1 MLAFSFLI
9 ALLLLHMYSAEGT
22 LNLRLGTA
30 QQLLATST
38 NGWAKILLTHATQ
51 LARPFF
57 EVSLDGRV
65 DHLYRYAEM
74 HKNHRQKTQLSLNMN
89 FDPNLTAIGTLD
101 AAEVFLQDDFD
112 PTPEDLGTCPY
123 GDDTALEALMAEAW
137 WIYPPLHTS
146 NCSILRPLF
155 ATIFSHVNQNPSP
168 LLDRRPIQLPP
179 CLIHNI
185 QASARRC
192 DKV

>member
-30 QQLLATST
+30 PQPHATST
-38 NGWAKILLTHATQ
+38 NGWAKMLLTHATQ
-51 LARPFF
+51 LARPFY
-57 EVSLDGRV
+57 EVLLDGRV
-65 DHLYRYAEM
+65 DHLYRDAEM
-74 HKNHRQKTQLSLNMN
+74 HQNHRQKTQLPLIMN

-123 GDDTALEALMAEAW
+123 GDDTVLEALMAD
-137 WIYPPLHTS
+137 I
-146 NCSILRPLF
+146 
-155 ATIFSHVNQNPSP
+155 
-168 LLDRRPIQLPP
+168 
-179 CLIHNI
+179 
-185 QASARRC
+185 
-192 DKV
+192 

>member
-1 MLAFSFLI
+1 
-9 ALLLLHMYSAEGT
+9 MYSAEGT

-38 NGWAKILLTHATQ
+38 NGWARILPTHATQ
-51 LARPFF
+51 LARPSY

-74 HKNHRQKTQLSLNMN
+74 HKINRQKTQLSLNMN

-112 PTPEDLGTCPY
+112 PTPEDLGRTILECPY
-123 GDDTALEALMAEAW
+123 GDDTALEALMAD
-137 WIYPPLHTS
+137 I
-146 NCSILRPLF
+146 
-155 ATIFSHVNQNPSP
+155 
-168 LLDRRPIQLPP
+168 
-179 CLIHNI
+179 
-185 QASARRC
+185 
-192 DKV
+192 

>member
-51 LARPFF
+51 LARPSY

-65 DHLYRYAEM
+65 ANLYRDAEM
-74 HKNHRQKTQLSLNMN
+74 HQNHRQKTQLSLNMT

-112 PTPEDLGTCPY
+112 PTPEDLGKCPY
-123 GDDTALEALMAEAW
+123 GDDTVLEALMAD
-137 WIYPPLHTS
+137 I
-146 NCSILRPLF
+146 
-155 ATIFSHVNQNPSP
+155 
-168 LLDRRPIQLPP
+168 
-179 CLIHNI
+179 
-185 QASARRC
+185 
-192 DKV
+192 

>member
-51 LARPFF
+51 LARPSY

-74 HKNHRQKTQLSLNMN
+74 HKINRQKTQLSLNMT

-123 GDDTALEALMAEAW
+123 GDDTVLEALMAD
-137 WIYPPLHTS
+137 I
-146 NCSILRPLF
+146 
-155 ATIFSHVNQNPSP
+155 
-168 LLDRRPIQLPP
+168 
-179 CLIHNI
+179 
-185 QASARRC
+185 
-192 DKV
+192 

>member
-1 MLAFSFLI
+1 MLAFSFLT

-51 LARPFF
+51 LARPSY

-65 DHLYRYAEM
+65 ANLYRYAEM
-74 HKNHRQKTQLSLNMN
+74 HKNHRQKTQLSLNMT

-112 PTPEDLGTCPY
+112 PTPEDLGRTILECPY
-123 GDDTALEALMAEAW
+123 GDDTALEALMAEA
-137 WIYPPLHTS
+137 
-146 NCSILRPLF
+146 
-155 ATIFSHVNQNPSP
+155 
-168 LLDRRPIQLPP
+168 
-179 CLIHNI
+179 
-185 QASARRC
+185 
-192 DKV
+192 

>member
-1 MLAFSFLI
+1 
-9 ALLLLHMYSAEGT
+9 MYSAEGT

-51 LARPFF
+51 LARPSY

-65 DHLYRYAEM
+65 ANLYRYAEM
-74 HKNHRQKTQLSLNMN
+74 HKNHRQKTQLSLNMT

-112 PTPEDLGTCPY
+112 PTPEDLGRTILECPY
-123 GDDTALEALMAEAW
+123 GDDTALEALMAEA
-137 WIYPPLHTS
+137 
-146 NCSILRPLF
+146 
-155 ATIFSHVNQNPSP
+155 
-168 LLDRRPIQLPP
+168 
-179 CLIHNI
+179 
-185 QASARRC
+185 
-192 DKV
+192 

>member
-51 LARPFF
+51 LARPFL

-74 HKNHRQKTQLSLNMN
+74 HKNHRQKTQFSITMNPLADIFGADSDEALIYGQLN
-89 FDPNLTAIGTLD
+89 
-101 AAEVFLQDDFD
+101 AADVFLQDDFD
-112 PTPEDLGTCPY
+112 PTPEDLGKCPY
-123 GDDTALEALMAEAW
+123 GDDTALEALMAE
-137 WIYPPLHTS
+137 I
-146 NCSILRPLF
+146 
-155 ATIFSHVNQNPSP
+155 
-168 LLDRRPIQLPP
+168 
-179 CLIHNI
+179 
-185 QASARRC
+185 
-192 DKV
+192 

>member
-38 NGWAKILLTHATQ
+38 SGWAKMLLIHAKQ
-51 LARPFF
+51 LARPFL

-65 DHLYRYAEM
+65 DHLYRDAQV
-74 HKNHRQKTQLSLNMN
+74 HQNLRQKTQLSLNMN

-123 GDDTALEALMAEAW
+123 GDDTALEALMAEA
-137 WIYPPLHTS
+137 
-146 NCSILRPLF
+146 
-155 ATIFSHVNQNPSP
+155 
-168 LLDRRPIQLPP
+168 
-179 CLIHNI
+179 
-185 QASARRC
+185 
-192 DKV
+192 

>member
-1 MLAFSFLI
+1 
-9 ALLLLHMYSAEGT
+9 MYSAEDT

-51 LARPFF
+51 LARPFY
-57 EVSLDGRV
+57 EVLLDGRV

-74 HKNHRQKTQLSLNMN
+74 HKINRQKTQLSLNMT

-112 PTPEDLGTCPY
+112 PTPEDLGKCPY
-123 GDDTALEALMAEAW
+123 GDDTVLEALMAD
-137 WIYPPLHTS
+137 I
-146 NCSILRPLF
+146 
-155 ATIFSHVNQNPSP
+155 
-168 LLDRRPIQLPP
+168 
-179 CLIHNI
+179 
-185 QASARRC
+185 
-192 DKV
+192 